1 MRRNL
6 IREEKREPSFG
17 CAELH
22 LSFNYSLTKST
33 FRFPFFLADQTLC
46 EILTVIE
53 YQRFQVSFDGG
64 SFEVCLGNWFQFGSW
79 TPRRKLW
86 LDARDRIRRFFG
98 LLNAWNSILFS
109 RIQRTKGTSP
119 FFVETSETKF
129 VGLLLLLAR
138 ILDFNVNG
146 FIFRPLLDM

>member
-6 IREEKREPSFG
+6 IREEKREQSNISGFKFLLMFVLLLCFFRRFFRSLFG
-17 CAELH
+17 NLTIIE
-22 LSFNYSLTKST
+22 SLNM
-33 FRFPFFLADQTLC
+33 
-46 EILTVIE
+46 EE
-53 YQRFQVSFDGG
+53 YRQ
-64 SFEVCLGNWFQFGSW
+64 GNWFQFGSW